1 MRGGST
7 GPLLFLGSNY
17 KAYNVGI
24 NIFMEVK
31 SMRVFKVIV
40 KVMTVIMAIIGVVLS
55 CGAVA
60 GFRDLR
66 KYNYVI
72 KLEPN
77 PETENQELR
86 VTKFRRKYS
95 EVK

>member
-1 MRGGST
+1 M
-7 GPLLFLGSNY
+7 
-17 KAYNVGI
+17 K
-24 NIFMEVK
+24 
-31 SMRVFKVIV
+31 VFKVIV
-40 KVMTVIMAIIGVVLS
+40 KVVTVLMAIFGAAMAYGVV
-55 CGAVA
+55 GA
-60 GFRDLR
+60 FRDLR

-95 EVK
+95 EIK